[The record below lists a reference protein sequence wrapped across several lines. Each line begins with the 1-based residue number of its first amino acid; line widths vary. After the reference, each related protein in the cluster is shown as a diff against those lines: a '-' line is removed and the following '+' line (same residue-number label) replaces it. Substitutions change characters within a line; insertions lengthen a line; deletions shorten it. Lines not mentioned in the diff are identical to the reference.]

1 VLRYTSRT
9 ILGCR
14 AEGGSDS
21 VGTTHAVLIG
31 IETYQL
37 RGIGSVQFAQAD
49 AAAMREVL
57 IQDLGV
63 PAENITVWLDSEAT
77 KSVFEHE
84 LPYVI
89 RQLCPGD
96 RFIFFYAGHGFFA
109 NGTNRLTTGILI
121 PRICSTQPSPWKPC
135 SWTRAGNEWWQ
146 RCLENFR
153 CGPYHFD

>member
-1 VLRYTSRT
+1 
-9 ILGCR
+9 
-14 AEGGSDS
+14 
-21 VGTTHAVLIG
+21 
-31 IETYQL
+31 
-37 RGIGSVQFAQAD
+37 
-49 AAAMREVL
+49 MREVL

-109 NGTNRLTTGILI
+109 NGTNRLTTWDSHPANLFDTTVSLETVLLDAGRERMVATMPGKL
-121 PRICSTQPSPWKPC
+121 PVRSLSFRLSNVTFDPS
-135 SWTRAGNEWWQ
+135 
-146 RCLENFR
+146 L
-153 CGPYHFD
+153 